1 MALYAIWKK
10 GATVVPIDVMSSQED
25 VAYILQDSSPR
36 VVFCSMEKHELIQ
49 RALKDAGERPEV
61 LVFENLPVMQPGME
75 PVDFVIDD
83 PERTA
88 FILYTSGTTGN
99 PKGVMLSFKNLQ
111 TNLTAVCQDVRIF
124 TSDDRIMILL
134 PFHHILPLVGT
145 IVAPLYTGGTMVLNT
160 SLAAEDIMAT
170 LNNFG
175 VTMMIGVPRLYQL
188 IYKGLKE
195 KISRSM
201 VARTLVALAGAIDS
215 MPFSR
220 ILFGSVQKKFGGHMK
235 YLVCGGAPVDQEVV
249 RLFKILGFEFLEG
262 YGMTETAPMI
272 TFTRPGEVLPG
283 VPGQLLPGLQ
293 IRFIDGEIVVSGNNV
308 MQGYYNKPEETA
320 QVLKDGWLY
329 TGDLGYMD
337 ARGYV
342 HITGRKK
349 EIIVLPNGK
358 NINPE
363 EVEQAIRR
371 QSAFVRE
378 VGVFLKDGILQ
389 AVLLPEFRKMSEEG
403 IKNIEEHFRW
413 NVIDQVNRFISPHK
427 KVLRFHITSVELP
440 KTRLGKIRHYLLPE
454 LAGSRKHTVTD
465 EPKTREY
472 QAIKKF
478 LEDETQQPVHP
489 NDHIELD
496 LAMDSLGRVSLSA
509 FIETAFGV
517 DIPEN
522 SLADYASVGKLAEH
536 LHLKK
541 TRLNFDGISW
551 SQILKEKVQISLPE
565 SWFTHNL
572 LKNVF
577 QVILRMFMRIKAKG
591 LENLHNEPC
600 IIAPNHQSI
609 LDGFLVASLF
619 KRRFMKNTYVYAKE
633 KHFRGRFLRFL
644 ANRNNIILVDVNRD
658 LKLSIQ
664 KLAEVL
670 KKGKNLL
677 IFPEGTRTLD
687 GKLGDFKQTFA
698 ILSQELNVPVIPV
711 AINGSYSVLPSGSKF
726 PRFFRKVSVEF
737 LLPVF
742 PENHSYESLKNLV
755 RQHLASKLSN

>member
-1 MALYAIWKK
+1 
-10 GATVVPIDVMSSQED
+10 
-25 VAYILQDSSPR
+25 
-36 VVFCSMEKHELIQ
+36 
-49 RALKDAGERPEV
+49 
-61 LVFENLPVMQPGME
+61 
-75 PVDFVIDD
+75 
-83 PERTA
+83 
-88 FILYTSGTTGN
+88 
-99 PKGVMLSFKNLQ
+99 
-111 TNLTAVCQDVRIF
+111 
-124 TSDDRIMILL
+124 
-134 PFHHILPLVGT
+134 
-145 IVAPLYTGGTMVLNT
+145 
-160 SLAAEDIMAT
+160 
-170 LNNFG
+170 
-175 VTMMIGVPRLYQL
+175 
-188 IYKGLKE
+188 
-195 KISRSM
+195 
-201 VARTLVALAGAIDS
+201 
-215 MPFSR
+215 
-220 ILFGSVQKKFGGHMK
+220 MK

-293 IRFIDGEIVVSGNNV
+293 IQFIDGEIVVSGNNV

-337 ARGYV
+337 DRGYV

-403 IKNIEEHFRW
+403 IKDIEEHFRW

-440 KTRLGKIRHYLLPE
+440 KTRLGKIRRYLLPE

-577 QVILRMFMRIKAKG
+577 QVILRLFMRIKAKG

-737 LLPVF
+737 LQPVF